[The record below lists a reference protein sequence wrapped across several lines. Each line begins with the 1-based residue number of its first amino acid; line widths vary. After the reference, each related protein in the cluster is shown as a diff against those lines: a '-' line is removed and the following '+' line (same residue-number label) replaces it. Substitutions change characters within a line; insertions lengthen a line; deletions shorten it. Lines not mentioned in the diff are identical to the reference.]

1 MFTISMFL
9 HKKGD
14 VMPKTES
21 EDKVRAL
28 STAPKSSEHWP
39 TDLPVFRCPPDC
51 GLCCQQ
57 LIIECDAIDVLR
69 EPRIYDAVP
78 FKKADHSLPVID
90 NTWILYGNNGCPF
103 LDESK
108 RCGIYST
115 RPSICIGF
123 PAGGSKCSQLR
134 KQAGLPPLEPT
145 KADGSMI
152 DRLTAELKDN
162 EDE

>member
-1 MFTISMFL
+1 
-9 HKKGD
+9 
-14 VMPKTES
+14 MPKIKS
-21 EDKVRAL
+21 AGRVRAS
-28 STAPKSSEHWP
+28 STAPKSSEQWP
-39 TDLPVFRCPPDC
+39 TQLPVFRCPPDC

-57 LIIECDAIDVLR
+57 LIIECDALDVLR
-69 EPRIYDAVP
+69 EPRIHDAAP
-78 FKKADHSLPVID
+78 LKKSDRSLPVID
-90 NTWILYGNNGCPF
+90 NTWILCGTHGCPF
-103 LDESK
+103 LDETK

-152 DRLTAELKDN
+152 DRITAELKTN
-162 EDE
+162 GDE